1 MRRKSAKVGGAVTPK
16 NGYRRDHVHRAH
28 SGNPLTYVKASFAY
42 LAFMTLWIYAFAY
55 TERHVPG
62 VFILFAILAAMA
74 VHFGAGFAMP
84 RQETFALL
92 ALPPLLA
99 ILGPGVNSLLWV
111 PLVLMMVF
119 PGAPLLGLWLRNRV
133 EPKDSLAFMRVCASF
148 YSRGAHER
156 RHRLGRELV

>member
-1 MRRKSAKVGGAVTPK
+1 MTTFIERTPAS
-16 NGYRRDHVHRAH
+16 R
-28 SGNPLTYVKASFAY
+28 LTYFKASLAY
-42 LAFMTLWIYAFAY
+42 LSFMTVWVYAFAN

-62 VFILFAILAAMA
+62 FFIFLALIAAMF

-92 ALPPLLA
+92 AFPPLLA

-119 PGAPLLGLWLRNRV
+119 PGAPLVLLGLWLRNRMDPQEV
-133 EPKDSLAFMRVCASF
+133 EDYWF
-148 YSRGAHER
+148 
-156 RHRLGRELV
+156 